1 MSQIIELAGKVVGVA
16 GIALC
21 VVAGLARVS
30 GSYHL
35 GGFQSMTLFDVGVGL
50 MVAACLAYLH
60 GQASRT

>member
-1 MSQIIELAGKVVGVA
+1 MSNIMEQAGKVIGIA

-21 VVAGLARVS
+21 AVAGVARVS

-60 GQASRT
+60 GQASRS